1 MGWLLNRSPAS
12 DDFMQMKTIYQAI
25 CLFIFFVSSAFAD
38 YTPSVKYLSLNT
50 YGAVYYSSKQEL
62 CLGVMPKFGQTYY
75 SADPLTSVV
84 ACTDSTTQT
93 QQTSTSG
100 MYSILAIYKRTSGSN
115 SSTADTGFAIQ
126 DCSPNTRKSGYPP
139 NVICNGTAPPQCTVG
154 DAGFSGIPQPSGSSA
169 STLSP
174 SSINQIGCKNGCLTK
189 LDASRGNW
197 YGGSDGSSYNVYGYS
212 NYTGATCSV
221 SSSNPAP
228 SNAPPAPN
236 IKDCADSGKSYGTV
250 NGVAV
255 CVSAGSTG
263 SAPVIQNKTGASSTS
278 TPAPTP
284 ENPNPTPVT
293 TKEPDSMVISVPP
306 SATSDGTVK
315 TGQTNADGSQTS
327 TSESK
332 ESFCSKNPASEQ
344 CQAKSLCEKNP
355 DAPSCKD
362 ICEKK
367 PDLLI
372 CKQTDIDQLCAD
384 KPDRWECKKA
394 EDLIGKKDDLPN
406 EELGKKSVNVGD
418 NFNFNPVNIQSN
430 ATCPPPLT
438 TAIAGATITVSF
450 DWLCAYASA
459 FRPLVMALAF
469 FFAYGII
476 AAAIR
481 ADAQPYQRGLF

>member
-1 MGWLLNRSPAS
+1 MNRLFTLLLLFLVYLGNAHAENRWAYYTLNTANDKKPTGLESCQAELKKQNDSYGAPPRFTFVKYTEAPLSTTTSGNSTPAS
-12 DDFMQMKTIYQAI
+12 ASPYNGTGYGCYYTAFGNQG
-25 CLFIFFVSSAFAD
+25 IFTVAYSRSNDCVSPNVF
-38 YTPSVKYLSLNT
+38 N
-50 YGAVYYSSKQEL
+50 
-62 CLGVMPKFGQTYY
+62 
-75 SADPLTSVV
+75 
-84 ACTDSTTQT
+84 STTGQC
-93 QQTSTSG
+93 G
-100 MYSILAIYKRTSGSN
+100 
-115 SSTADTGFAIQ
+115 
-126 DCSPNTRKSGYPP
+126 
-139 NVICNGTAPPQCTVG
+139 PPQPPPCTAG

-174 SSINQIGCKNGCLTK
+174 SSINQFGCKNGCLTK
-189 LDASRGNW
+189 LDPSRGSW

-212 NYTGATCSV
+212 NYTGATCTG
-221 SSSNPAP
+221 SSSLPVP
-228 SNAPPAPN
+228 STAPPAPN
-236 IKDCADSGKSYGTV
+236 IKDCADAGKSYGTV
-250 NGVAV
+250 NGVTV
-255 CVSAGSTG
+255 CASAGSTG
-263 SAPVIQNKTGASSTS
+263 SAPVIQNKTGSSTTT
-278 TPAPTP
+278 TPAPTS

-293 TKEPDSMVISVPP
+293 IKEPDSTVIIVPP
-306 SATSDGTVK
+306 TATSDGTVK

-327 TSESK
+327 TTESK
-332 ESFCSKNPASEQ
+332 DSFCSKNPTNEQ
-344 CQAKSLCEKNP
+344 CQAKSLCEKTP

-394 EDLIGKKDDLPN
+394 EDLIGKATDLPD
-406 EELGKKSVNVGD
+406 EEIGKKTVNVGE
-418 NFNFNPVNIQSN
+418 NFNFNPVNIQSD
-430 ATCPPPLT
+430 ASCPAPLT
-438 TAIAGATITVSF
+438 TAIAGATVTVSF

>member
-1 MGWLLNRSPAS
+1 MSLRSFLFA
-12 DDFMQMKTIYQAI
+12 
-25 CLFIFFVSSAFAD
+25 LFIATLLSNTIQSAKAETYAPDFKYGISDKPDRLSDPVTACRLFWNTSEIPQLAWGTQPTAAPFSFNGD
-38 YTPSVKYLSLNT
+38 PNYTYQCSFKYTN
-50 YGAVYYSSKQEL
+50 A
-62 CLGVMPKFGQTYY
+62 
-75 SADPLTSVV
+75 
-84 ACTDSTTQT
+84 
-93 QQTSTSG
+93 
-100 MYSILAIYKRTSGSN
+100 
-115 SSTADTGFAIQ
+115 
-126 DCSPNTRKSGYPP
+126 SGYQVTAQANLLKFP
-139 NVICNGTAPPQCTVG
+139 ICNAPATYNTTTKLCSVSCQAGTTFNASTKSCEAPPPPCNAG
-154 DAGFSGIPQPSGSSA
+154 DAGFSGIPQPPGSSA
-169 STLSP
+169 STLTTSTM
-174 SSINQIGCKNGCLTK
+174 NYFGCKNGCLTK
-189 LDASRGNW
+189 LDNARGDW
-197 YGGSDGSSYNVYGYS
+197 YGGSDGSTYNIYGYS
-212 NYTGATCSV
+212 NFTGANCSA
-221 SSSNPAP
+221 SPSNPVP

-255 CVSAGSTG
+255 CVPAGTTG
-263 SAPVIQNKTGASSTS
+263 SAPVIQNKTGASSTT

-293 TKEPDSMVISVPP
+293 TKEPDSVVITVPP

-315 TGQTNADGSQTS
+315 TTQTNADGSQSS
-327 TSESK
+327 TTESK
-332 ESFCSKNPASEQ
+332 ESFCSKNPTNEQ

-406 EELGKKSVNVGD
+406 EELGKKTVNVGD

-430 ATCPPPLT
+430 ATCPTPLT

>member
-1 MGWLLNRSPAS
+1 MKNFIYLIALLLVSINPAYATYPAEIVFYISTPSPSYSGADEACDGYIS
-12 DDFMQMKTIYQAI
+12 VKNATAPTTHRWSKS
-25 CLFIFFVSSAFAD
+25 VAESSATTCQAYYRRLSDNSVFDSFNQTIIKAGKCGSV
-38 YTPSVKYLSLNT
+38 YTPNNFFCA
-50 YGAVYYSSKQEL
+50 GDPPPPP
-62 CLGVMPKFGQTYY
+62 C
-75 SADPLTSVV
+75 SA
-84 ACTDSTTQT
+84 
-93 QQTSTSG
+93 
-100 MYSILAIYKRTSGSN
+100 
-115 SSTADTGFAIQ
+115 
-126 DCSPNTRKSGYPP
+126 
-139 NVICNGTAPPQCTVG
+139 G

-438 TAIAGATITVSF
+438 TSIAGATITVSF